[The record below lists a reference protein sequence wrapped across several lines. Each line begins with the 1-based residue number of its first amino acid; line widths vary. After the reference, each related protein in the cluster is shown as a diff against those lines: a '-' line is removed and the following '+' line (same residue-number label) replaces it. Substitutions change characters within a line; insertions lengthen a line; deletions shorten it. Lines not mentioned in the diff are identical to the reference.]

1 MYVVADALRHPVLYV
16 LRGLK
21 LLGLLPEPTFRYA
34 DWRGLAEDRYA
45 SLEEKGQAG
54 YAESS

>member
-1 MYVVADALRHPVLYV
+1 MYVVADALRHPVLHV
-16 LRGLK
+16 VRGPK

-45 SLEEKGQAG
+45 SLEEKGEAG